1 MKKNLIK
8 IKRKKNFE
16 SYIIETANIKTEKYI
31 ETANIQSARGYWCRL
46 NKLQFKMG
54 VNVYELL

>member
-16 SYIIETANIKTEKYI
+16 SYITETANIKTEKYI
-31 ETANIQSARGYWCRL
+31 ETANIQSARGY
-46 NKLQFKMG
+46 
-54 VNVYELL
+54 

>member
-31 ETANIQSARGYWCRL
+31 ETANIQSTRGY
-46 NKLQFKMG
+46 
-54 VNVYELL
+54 